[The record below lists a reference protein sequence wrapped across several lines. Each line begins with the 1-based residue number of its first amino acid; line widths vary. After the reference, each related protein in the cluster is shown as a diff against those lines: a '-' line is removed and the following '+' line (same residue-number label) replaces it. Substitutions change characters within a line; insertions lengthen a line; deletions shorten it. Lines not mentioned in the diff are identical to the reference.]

1 MPKSPRKITIRGN
14 DGKDYV
20 FLLKGHEDL
29 RQDERVMQLFG
40 LVNALLARDRRTNK
54 HDLDITRYAI
64 APLSHNAG
72 VVGWVPHCDTFHCL
86 IRDYRE
92 SKKIPLNAENREMM
106 ALTPNYDSLPVME
119 KVEVFLEGLD
129 RTRGK
134 GNDLYEV
141 LWIKSTNSEE
151 WLERRTNYTRSLA
164 VMSMVGYILGLGD
177 RHPSNLML
185 DQVSGRVLHID
196 FGDCFEVAMHRDKFP
211 VRCPRSLHRARTSFL
226 ILSSHTGARSVSSD
240 TYVDESDG
248 SVWNRR

>member
-1 MPKSPRKITIRGN
+1 
-14 DGKDYV
+14 
-20 FLLKGHEDL
+20 
-29 RQDERVMQLFG
+29 MQLFG

-211 VRCPRSLHRARTSFL
+211 VRCPRFSTVQDFFSN
-226 ILSSHTGARSVSSD
+226 LSSRSGARSIPID

-248 SVWNRR
+248 SVWNRG